1 MFVCENKIRW
11 AKNWK
16 ILKLFFEKYD
26 RFQFYFTSRMNK
38 KDSDNNTK
46 FESENLR
53 ALVLV
58 PKSGYNEV

>member
-1 MFVCENKIRW
+1 MKI
-11 AKNWK
+11 KYVEQK
-16 ILKLFFEKYD
+16 VEKFYNCFLRNMTD
-26 RFQFYFTSRMNK
+26 FNFYFTSRMNK

>member
-1 MFVCENKIRW
+1 MKI
-11 AKNWK
+11 KYVEQK
-16 ILKLFFEKYD
+16 IEKFLNCFLRKMTD
-26 RFQFYFTSRMNK
+26 FNFYFTSRMNK